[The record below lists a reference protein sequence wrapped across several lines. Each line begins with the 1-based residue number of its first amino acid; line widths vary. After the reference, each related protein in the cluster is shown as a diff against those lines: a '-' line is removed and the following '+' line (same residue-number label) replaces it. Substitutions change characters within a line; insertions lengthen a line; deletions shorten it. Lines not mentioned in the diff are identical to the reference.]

1 MSVFQNVLIFFE
13 EIGMYD
19 VVLPFLLIFTIV
31 YALLDKTRVL
41 GVERIGDKEFPKRN
55 INSMV
60 AFVVGFIVV
69 ASTQLVAIISQII
82 ANTVMLLL
90 LIFLF
95 MLLAGTMQRDDGQG
109 FQLDGWYKNAFMVI
123 LFVGIILIFLNAFG
137 WIQGL
142 WYWLLGSWNSEFLG
156 VIIMLLI
163 FVGVIWWV
171 TSDPTRKN
179 ATKGDK

>member
-1 MSVFQNVLIFFE
+1 MSVFQNVLVFFN
-13 EIGMYD
+13 EIGMYE

-60 AFVVGFIVV
+60 AFVVGFIIV
-69 ASTQLVAIISQII
+69 ASTQLVAIISDII

-90 LIFLF
+90 LIVLF

-109 FQLDGWYKNAFMVI
+109 FQVEGWYKNAFMVI
-123 LFVGIILIFLNAFG
+123 MFVGIILIFLNAFG
-137 WIQGL
+137 WLQAL
-142 WYWLLGSWNSEFLG
+142 WFWLLGSWNSQFLG

-163 FVGVIWWV
+163 FAGVIWWI
-171 TSDPTRKN
+171 TSDPARK
-179 ATKGDK
+179 AARGEK

>member
-1 MSVFQNVLIFFE
+1 MSMFQNVLIFFSD
-13 EIGMYD
+13 IGMYD

-41 GVERIGDKEFPKRN
+41 GVERVGDKEFPKRN

-69 ASTQLVAIISQII
+69 ASTQLVAMISQII
-82 ANTVMLLL
+82 AHTVMLLL

-95 MLLAGTMQRDDGQG
+95 MLLAGTMQRDDGEG

-123 LFVGIILIFLNAFG
+123 MFVGIILIFLNAFG
-137 WIQGL
+137 WLQAL
-142 WYWLLGSWNSEFLG
+142 WVWLLRSWNSQFLG
-156 VIIMLLI
+156 VIVTFLI
-163 FVGVIWWV
+163 FAGVIWWV
-171 TSDPTRKN
+171 TQDPSRKSS
-179 ATKGDK
+179 